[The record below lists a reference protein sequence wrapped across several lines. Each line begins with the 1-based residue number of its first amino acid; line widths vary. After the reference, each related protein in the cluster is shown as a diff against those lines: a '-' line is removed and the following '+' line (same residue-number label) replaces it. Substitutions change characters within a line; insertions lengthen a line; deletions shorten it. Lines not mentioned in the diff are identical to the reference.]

1 MTATWTSTVN
11 RSVGQAVSSSDLDT
25 YIGVN
30 GNLDYLKNNA
40 LAGNVTQ
47 SQPTRVLGTVYH
59 NTGSTALFVSVA
71 VGDTSFGTNYV
82 YEADAYTGA
91 TSSPNTTVASAT
103 LQTPTGLGGSSR
115 WVSTLSF
122 VVPPGYYYKV
132 LDNSSSGG
140 AIGISTWTEW
150 ALS

>member
-47 SQPTRVLGTVYH
+47 SQPPRVLGTVYH

-103 LQTPTGLGGSSR
+103 LQTPTG
-115 WVSTLSF
+115 
-122 VVPPGYYYKV
+122 
-132 LDNSSSGG
+132 
-140 AIGISTWTEW
+140 
-150 ALS
+150 